1 MRHLA
6 NIDSAELNSTVD
18 SDIRRIFPHFAGV
31 GSKYFHY
38 LFEPAKFCEQL
49 DFFVDTGYEITMD
62 DPLMT
67 ILSYAKEY
75 DDGKHGRAIW
85 TEHAIIYKKFG
96 IVFYTD
102 NDEEFARSPK
112 QVANA
117 VLEYLEGRNANNG
130 WI

>member
-18 SDIRRIFPHFAGV
+18 SDVRRIFPHFAGV

-49 DFFVDTGYEITMD
+49 DFFVDTGYEIIMD

-75 DDGKHGRAIW
+75 KDIGAIW
-85 TEHAIIYKKFG
+85 TEYAIIYQKFG

-102 NDEEFARSPK
+102 NDEEFSRSPK
-112 QVANA
+112 EVANA
-117 VLEYLEGRNANNG
+117 VLEYLEGKSANNG

>member
-18 SDIRRIFPHFAGV
+18 SDIRRILPSFAGV

-49 DFFVDTGYEITMD
+49 DFFVDTGYEIIMD
-62 DPLMT
+62 DPLLT
-67 ILSYAKEY
+67 ILEYAKEY
-75 DDGKHGRAIW
+75 KDIGAIW
-85 TEHAIIYKKFG
+85 TEYAIIYKKFG

-102 NDEEFARSPK
+102 NDEEPNNRSPK
-112 QVANA
+112 EVANA
-117 VLEYLEGRNANNG
+117 VLEYLEGRNVNNG

>member
-18 SDIRRIFPHFAGV
+18 SDVRRIFPHFAGV

-49 DFFVDTGYEITMD
+49 DFFVDTGYEIIMD

-75 DDGKHGRAIW
+75 KDIGAIW
-85 TEHAIIYKKFG
+85 TEYAIIYKKFG

-102 NDEEFARSPK
+102 NSVGVLRRSPM
-112 QVANA
+112 Q
-117 VLEYLEGRNANNG
+117 Y
-130 WI
+130 

>member
-49 DFFVDTGYEITMD
+49 DFFVGTGYEITMD

-67 ILSYAKEY
+67 ILSYGKEY
-75 DDGKHGRAIW
+75 KDIGAIW

-102 NDEEFARSPK
+102 NDEEFSRSPK
-112 QVANA
+112 
-117 VLEYLEGRNANNG
+117 
-130 WI
+130 

>member
-18 SDIRRIFPHFAGV
+18 SDVRRIFPHFAGV

-49 DFFVDTGYEITMD
+49 DFFVDTGYEIVMD

-75 DDGKHGRAIW
+75 KDIGAIW
-85 TEHAIIYKKFG
+85 TEDAIIYKKFG

-102 NDEEFARSPK
+102 NDEEFSRSPK
-112 QVANA
+112 EVANA
-117 VLEYLEGRNANNG
+117 VLEYLEGKNANNG
-130 WI
+130 WL